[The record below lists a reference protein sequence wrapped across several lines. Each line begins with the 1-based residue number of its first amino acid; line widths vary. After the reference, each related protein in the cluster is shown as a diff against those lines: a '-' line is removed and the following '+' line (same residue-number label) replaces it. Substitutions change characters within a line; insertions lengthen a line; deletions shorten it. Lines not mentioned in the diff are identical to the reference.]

1 MERYFDEAIETASR
15 EEILEIQNK
24 GLRDVVKRVWDNVPY
39 YRKKMEE
46 KGVTPDDIKGREDL
60 YKLPFLTKDDLRE
73 AYPYGLMARPVS
85 DCVRIQSTSG
95 TTGRRVVAFYTQN
108 DIDMWDRCCA
118 RALTAAGCTK
128 DDVVQVSY
136 GYGLFTGG
144 AGLNGGSHKVGS
156 LTLPM
161 SSGNTDRQIQFM
173 TDLGATIL
181 CCTPSYAAYLAE
193 SIHERGVRD
202 QIRLKAG
209 IFGAE
214 AWTEEMRQSIQERL
228 GIKAYD
234 IYGLTEISG
243 PGVSFECSCQ
253 KGMHINEDNFIAE
266 TIDPKTGDPVP
277 YGEKGELVFTSFT
290 KEAFPL
296 IRYRTKDI
304 CILTEEKCECG
315 RTFIRMTKPL
325 GRSDD
330 MLIVKGVN
338 VFPSQI
344 ETVLMNQGYPANY
357 EIVVTRENNSDAIEV
372 KVEMTQEMFSDSIS
386 DVAGREKKLVAA
398 LKAMLGIYCK
408 VRLVA
413 PKSIVRSEGKAKR
426 VIDKRNLYV
435 NGSDPASTDPAAN

>member
-15 EEILEIQNK
+15 EEILEIQDR
-24 GLRDVVKRVWDNVPY
+24 GLKDAVKRVWDNVPY

-46 KGVTPDDIKGREDL
+46 KGLTPDDIKGREDL

-73 AYPYGLMARPVS
+73 AYPYGLMARPLS

-108 DIDMWDRCCA
+108 DLDMWERCCA

-128 DDVVQVSY
+128 DDVVHVSY

-144 AGLNGGSHKVGS
+144 AGLHGGSHKVGS

-161 SSGNTDRQIQFM
+161 SSGNTERQIQFM
-173 TDLGATIL
+173 TDLGSTIL

-214 AWTEEMRQSIQERL
+214 AWTEEMRQDIEEKL

-243 PGVSFECSCQ
+243 PGVAFECSCQ

-266 TIDPKTGDPVP
+266 TIDPKTGEPVP

-344 ETVLMNQGYPANY
+344 ETVLMNEGYPANY

-386 DVAGREKKLVAA
+386 EVAGREKKLVAA

-408 VRLVA
+408 VRLVS

-426 VIDKRNLYV
+426 VIDKRNLYK
-435 NGSDPASTDPAAN
+435 G